1 MVSGGPRRRAGDVPP
16 GDRLRLLVQVGRIL
30 ALDLPE
36 EELLERAADAI
47 HELLGYPNVD
57 LPLVDPEDP
66 RFLLVRARGGA
77 YKERIK
83 HLDRLPIERGVM
95 GAAVLEGRTQ
105 RVNDV
110 ASDPRYVQPPSGL
123 AVRAELA
130 VPVRHS
136 GRVLGVVNVEGEGP
150 FTDLD
155 VELLELVA
163 DLLAVAIENARRV
176 AKERRLAALE
186 ERQRLARELHDSVTQ
201 LLFSAMLLAESV
213 PGALRRDP
221 GEGERRLERVVAANR
236 QALAEM
242 RALLR
247 ELAPAPLVDLSS
259 REFPPAAVVRLQR
272 DGLPAA
278 LAVELEA
285 LREAGVATA
294 LDAVGYERQSREREE
309 VLLRVAQEALA
320 NVAKHAAAANVRV
333 TLGSREDEVRL
344 SVVDDGRGFD
354 PADAIRAA
362 AGGARDRGFG
372 LASMRERI
380 RGLAGRFRVESAP
393 GLGTTVEV
401 ALPR

>member
-1 MVSGGPRRRAGDVPP
+1 MSLPPRRRTGDVSPEE
-16 GDRLRLLVQVGRIL
+16 RLRLLVQVGRII

-36 EELLERAADAI
+36 SELLERAADAI

-57 LPLVDPEDP
+57 LPLVDPDDP
-66 RFLLVRARGGA
+66 ESLVVRARGGA
-77 YKERIK
+77 YKERIR
-83 HLDRLPIERGVM
+83 HADRLPIGSGIM
-95 GAAVLEGRTQ
+95 GAAVVLGQTQ

-136 GRVLGVVNVEGEGP
+136 GRVLGVVNVEGDGP

-176 AKERRLAALE
+176 GKERRLAALE

-201 LLFSAMLLAESV
+201 ILFSAMLLAESV
-213 PGALRRDP
+213 PGALKRDP
-221 GEGERRLERVVAANR
+221 AEGERRLGRVIAANR

-247 ELAPAPLVDLSS
+247 ELSPAPLADMSS

-278 LAVELEA
+278 LAVELEP
-285 LREAGVATA
+285 LGQAGVATA
-294 LDAVGYERQSREREE
+294 LDATGYERQSREREE
-309 VLLRVAQEALA
+309 VLLRVGQEALA
-320 NVAKHAAAANVRV
+320 NVAKHAGAGNVRV
-333 TLGSREDEVRL
+333 TIGCRDDEVVLR
-344 SVVDDGRGFD
+344 VVDDGRGFD
-354 PADAIRAA
+354 PAKAVRAA
-362 AGGARDRGFG
+362 AQGARERGFG
-372 LASMRERI
+372 LASMRDRMHA
-380 RGLAGRFRVESAP
+380 LAGRFRVESAP